1 MKNIPIVSRYRIFKN
16 RKRILE
22 NPLLFHRECFNEYGS
37 EFRIKIGFNNLIVF
51 TKHPSLVKHLL
62 QKQHRKYNKS
72 KFQTVDV
79 AKYIGHGIL
88 TSNGEHWRTHR
99 RMVQPAFHKKKLIG
113 LLGIMRGAINQELK
127 KICPNREQDV
137 LPIMGD
143 IAFQVVAKSLFSS
156 NDYEQEMKELQ
167 SISTRNQIMLA
178 KEMRQPY
185 LKWWFYLNG
194 STTKHLQ
201 LAKKAQNILN
211 SLIET
216 RIVSEENKDDLLD
229 MLLKS
234 RYEDGTPMPRKQ
246 LIDEILVL
254 FTAGYET
261 TASALSFTL
270 FLLAKNPEMQQK
282 AYEEIQQVDIEGD
295 AILENIMKLKYVKQ
309 CIEESLRLYPPAF
322 IIDRI
327 STEED
332 EHEGRIIPKDSM
344 VLMSIYELH
353 RNSDFWDNPD
363 SFIPERFSEENQK
376 EYKDY
381 YYPFGAGP
389 RMCVGNNFAMYE
401 MILIVAKIL
410 KDYTLNSAV
419 AEATLNPMIT
429 LKPVNLFVKFKS
441 RI

>member
-1 MKNIPIVSRYRIFKN
+1 MKNLPIVSRYRIFKN

-37 EFRIKIGFNNLIVF
+37 EFRINVGFNNLIVF
-51 TKHPSLVKHLL
+51 TKHPSLIRHLL
-62 QKQHRKYNKS
+62 QKNHKKYHKS

-113 LLGIMRGAINQELK
+113 LLGIMNDAIVQELK
-127 KICPNREQDV
+127 NIKSNKEQDV

-156 NDYEQEMKELQ
+156 NDYEQEMRELQ
-167 SISTRNQIMLA
+167 DISTKNQIMLA

-185 LKWWFYLNG
+185 FKWWFYLNG
-194 STTKHLQ
+194 STKKHLQ
-201 LAKKAQNILN
+201 LSEKARNILN

-216 RIVSEENKDDLLD
+216 RIASKEDKDDLLD

-234 RYEDGTPMPRKQ
+234 RYEDDTPMPRKQ

-270 FLLAKNPEMQQK
+270 FLLAKNLEIQQK
-282 AYEEIQQVDIEGD
+282 AYEEIQQVNLEGED
-295 AILENIMKLKYVKQ
+295 VFENLMKLKYIKQ
-309 CIEESLRLYPPAF
+309 CIEESMRLYPPAF

-327 STEED
+327 SIED
-332 EHEGRIIPKDSM
+332 DEYDGKIIPKDTM
-344 VLMSIYELH
+344 ILMSIYELH
-353 RNSDFWDNPD
+353 RNRDFWKNPD
-363 SFIPERFSEENQK
+363 SFIPERFNEENHK

-401 MILIVAKIL
+401 MILIVAKII
-410 KDYTLNSAV
+410 KDYTLSSSV
-419 AEATLNPMIT
+419 SQVILNPMIT
-429 LKPVNLFVKFKS
+429 LKPVNLLVTFKS
-441 RI
+441 RA